1 MSFTT
6 VLEHSERTGDT
17 EGIWGGWLDSSG
29 GREKNYHVGES
40 RKRQECKEEKQ
51 KKTGLQAQ
59 GEAKPSKE
67 KQVKAE
73 KENKNEK

>member
-29 GREKNYHVGES
+29 GREKNYPTWE
-40 RKRQECKEEKQ
+40 
-51 KKTGLQAQ
+51 
-59 GEAKPSKE
+59 
-67 KQVKAE
+67 KAE
-73 KENKNEK
+73 KDKSVRKRNKQKNRAAGTERSKTM